1 MKLFEFGTTIVF
13 SVGDAN
19 GCGAN
24 VEMAMLVVTTVRFMD
39 VELELDVDR
48 VGGEKVVV
56 VVSVR

>member
-1 MKLFEFGTTIVF
+1 MELFEFDTAIVF

-19 GCGAN
+19 GCGSN
-24 VEMAMLVVTTVRFMD
+24 VEVAMLVVATMRFED

-48 VGGEKVVV
+48 VGRDKVVV